1 MCRNN
6 WNNHRPY
13 LQSCTVTAVGYLGSP
28 SGFPSRLRFDRG
40 LVLLILSR
48 FPKKFWLHE
57 LHAGVQRI
65 ADRISWLFEAKK
77 TRNTAV
83 NRPRFLWFHREKSP
97 SKLYRSTVCWL
108 GIGGSKPQGFHQNVA
123 KGAWCWV
130 SRLKPTNT
138 SPTSTQHLPN
148 WINTG
153 LMWATRSLF
162 RLAPN
167 TMALM
172 EFLARKHGPKTSPT
186 SPIIGAASPSWTMGS
201 TTLLAQRKLSILL
214 SMSSVGFTGGEP
226 CTWRCKFWR
235 AGVGLI

>member
-1 MCRNN
+1 MVV
-6 WNNHRPY
+6 W
-13 LQSCTVTAVGYLGSP
+13 S
-28 SGFPSRLRFDRG
+28 
-40 LVLLILSR
+40 
-48 FPKKFWLHE
+48 KKN
-57 LHAGVQRI
+57 
-65 ADRISWLFEAKK
+65 
-77 TRNTAV
+77 RNTAV

-214 SMSSVGFTGGEP
+214 SMSSVGFTGGSLA
-226 CTWRCKFWR
+226 RG
-235 AGVGLI
+235 GVNFGVPEWAWSRSNTGPTLDGLHVFQSIKYLISWCSGNITKYLKCSCLSHVESCWVNGWS